1 MKTLLFLIL
10 FSFVLAVPN
19 SFAQIASLDSLDY
32 YISCQ
37 SEYDNQK
44 EDHIWKIKEKIN
56 QTQNDNRQLYLLYGE
71 MFDEY
76 RSYIYDSAYVYVE
89 KLIRISSALNERD
102 KIISS
107 KVKLGF
113 CYLSSGLF
121 KEASDVLTSL
131 DMDGCSME
139 TKIEYFTCKSRLYFD
154 LGDYNNSEGFRKKYN
169 EIGSQII
176 DSAIVL
182 LPNGTARYWAAV
194 GLKHMKS
201 DNFEG
206 ALEAFHKMID
216 SRNYSEHDLAIATSS
231 IAYILGLQGKK
242 EKSEEYL
249 IQAAI
254 ADIKSSVKETVA
266 LRNLAQLLYEKREI
280 GPAVKYIRKALDDAS
295 FYNARHRQIEIGHI
309 LPIIERERINIIEN
323 QRDRMIVVL
332 FLFQF

>member
-1 MKTLLFLIL
+1 
-10 FSFVLAVPN
+10 
-19 SFAQIASLDSLDY
+19 
-32 YISCQ
+32 
-37 SEYDNQK
+37 
-44 EDHIWKIKEKIN
+44 
-56 QTQNDNRQLYLLYGE
+56 
-71 MFDEY
+71 
-76 RSYIYDSAYVYVE
+76 
-89 KLIRISSALNERD
+89 
-102 KIISS
+102 
-107 KVKLGF
+107 
-113 CYLSSGLF
+113 
-121 KEASDVLTSL
+121 
-131 DMDGCSME
+131 MDGCSME

-154 LGDYNNSEGFRKKYN
+154 LGDYNNSEVFRKKYN

-254 ADIKSSVKETVA
+254 ADIKIVGKGNSCTKKFSSVVVRKK
-266 LRNLAQLLYEKREI
+266 RNWP
-280 GPAVKYIRKALDDAS
+280 GC
-295 FYNARHRQIEIGHI
+295 
-309 LPIIERERINIIEN
+309 
-323 QRDRMIVVL
+323 
-332 FLFQF
+332 